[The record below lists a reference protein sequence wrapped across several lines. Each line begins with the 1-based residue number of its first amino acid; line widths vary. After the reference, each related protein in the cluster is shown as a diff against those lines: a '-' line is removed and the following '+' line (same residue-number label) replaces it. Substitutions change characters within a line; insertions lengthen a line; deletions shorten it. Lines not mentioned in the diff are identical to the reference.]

1 MIPIIFGPSSASS
14 DLKSLSQSFGDK
26 DVQAM
31 KVVCHSWWQDMN
43 RGHRITYG
51 KPQQRLKSST

>member
-51 KPQQRLKSST
+51 KLQQ